1 MALSKA
7 PLIEPIKSSRAF
19 EQVSAQIK
27 KMIFDGVLR
36 PGDKLPSEAELA
48 SGFGVGRQTI
58 REALRILELSGFIVI
73 QKGGGGGAIVKDS
86 ISATISTLFLDTFRL
101 ENTSLEELTIAR
113 VEIERVVL
121 KYAVANA
128 DALDIQALR
137 QNVAESRA
145 KSDQNQMIVDENI
158 AFHQLLAKASKNKLF
173 VIVVEAITATVRHCM
188 RQMQSVD
195 KVARGEKAYNDQLVK
210 SRNTIVYHKGI
221 VDAIEARDV
230 DNATRLLEEHLTE
243 VKQRLIKVMGQS
255 H

>member
-1 MALSKA
+1 MGAAKEA
-7 PLIEPIKSSRAF
+7 VITPIKSSRAF

-27 KMIFDGVLR
+27 KLIFDGVFR
-36 PGDKLPSEAELA
+36 AGDKLPSEAELA
-48 SGFGVGRQTI
+48 SVFGVGRQTI

-73 QKGGGGGAIVKDS
+73 QKGGGGGAIVKDT

-128 DALDIQALR
+128 DAQDIQALR
-137 QNVAESRA
+137 QNVAEARA

-188 RQMQSVD
+188 SQMQSVD
-195 KVARGEKAYNDQLVK
+195 KVARGEKAYDDQLVK

-221 VDAIEARDV
+221 VDAIEAGDV
-230 DNATRLLEEHLTE
+230 DSATRLLEEHLTE

-255 H
+255 T